1 MQQCNL
7 LWEFTTAKSPRT
19 EEFSTRGFL
28 DNAEAV
34 CYNNYGKNQGRNFI
48 NQLAYYHIDIL

>member
-7 LWEFTTAKSPRT
+7 LWEFTTAKFPRT

-34 CYNNYGKNQGRNFI
+34 CYNNYGKNQGRNKKEG
-48 NQLAYYHIDIL
+48 QYHVSL